1 MGSAGH
7 RTPSN
12 AGDTPPAFAIPAE
25 HLVEAEDIPDFWV
38 STVDGVLLFLRQ
50 RFAGVA
56 STSGVAGATRRGR
69 GRVET
74 LGRTAGG
81 RDIQAVCYGAPR
93 AGHGTTTFSGALGAG
108 AFGKRAVG
116 AYRGPNHKKL
126 VYTSIGGVHG
136 GEFEG
141 IVGLVNLIAV
151 LETGADLRGKAWP
164 GITATAAR
172 LDRMVLVPVVNL
184 DGRARV
190 PIQMEAF
197 RGRSNHVH
205 EYFNCGAW
213 PDGSLI
219 GWPGVKRH
227 IPLDFAQTQFP
238 GGYPNDAGV
247 NLMHD
252 DFFGARQPETQAL
265 LDFVA
270 RERPDLLLNMH
281 TGVAPRDYYARM
293 HRPFTE
299 PGLAETFDALYT
311 LVHTALTRAGL
322 QGSPD
327 EAVEADRRPGAGAA
341 QHLQPGRGAGAAQR
355 CALRG
360 AGEPLPRLR
369 RHQPAGR

>member
-136 GEFEG
+136 G
-141 IVGLVNLIAV
+141 
-151 LETGADLRGKAWP
+151 
-164 GITATAAR
+164 
-172 LDRMVLVPVVNL
+172 
-184 DGRARV
+184 
-190 PIQMEAF
+190 
-197 RGRSNHVH
+197 
-205 EYFNCGAW
+205 
-213 PDGSLI
+213 
-219 GWPGVKRH
+219 
-227 IPLDFAQTQFP
+227 
-238 GGYPNDAGV
+238 
-247 NLMHD
+247 
-252 DFFGARQPETQAL
+252 
-265 LDFVA
+265 
-270 RERPDLLLNMH
+270 
-281 TGVAPRDYYARM
+281 
-293 HRPFTE
+293 
-299 PGLAETFDALYT
+299 
-311 LVHTALTRAGL
+311 
-322 QGSPD
+322 
-327 EAVEADRRPGAGAA
+327 
-341 QHLQPGRGAGAAQR
+341 
-355 CALRG
+355 
-360 AGEPLPRLR
+360 
-369 RHQPAGR
+369 

>member
-1 MGSAGH
+1 
-7 RTPSN
+7 
-12 AGDTPPAFAIPAE
+12 
-25 HLVEAEDIPDFWV
+25 
-38 STVDGVLLFLRQ
+38 
-50 RFAGVA
+50 
-56 STSGVAGATRRGR
+56 
-69 GRVET
+69 
-74 LGRTAGG
+74 
-81 RDIQAVCYGAPR
+81 
-93 AGHGTTTFSGALGAG
+93 
-108 AFGKRAVG
+108 
-116 AYRGPNHKKL
+116 
-126 VYTSIGGVHG
+126 
-136 GEFEG
+136 
-141 IVGLVNLIAV
+141 
-151 LETGADLRGKAWP
+151 
-164 GITATAAR
+164 
-172 LDRMVLVPVVNL
+172 MVLVPVVNL

-327 EAVEADRRPGAGAA
+327 EAVEADPARAPRSIYNLDAVLGLHSGVLSVVLESPSHGYAGTNRQGVEARHSPDA
-341 QHLQPGRGAGAAQR
+341 LLDTQLIAHAEAMTFLVESGGRAGWTPDA
-355 CALRG
+355 
-360 AGEPLPRLR
+360 
-369 RHQPAGR
+369 